1 MTFPS
6 FVEVT
11 PQVTPH
17 DISLQVSKQVDE
29 LLIVLENEM
38 SRLEIQQGLN
48 LSDREHLRLSYL
60 KPALESGLIEMTLP
74 DKPNSS
80 LQKYRLTQLGLDYKQ
95 KL

>member
-1 MTFPS
+1 MSFPS

-11 PQVTPH
+11 AQVTAL
-17 DISLQVSKQVDE
+17 IIQLEDE
-29 LLIVLENEM
+29 M
-38 SRLEIQQGLN
+38 DRQGLQDK
-48 LSDREHLRLSYL
+48 LSLSYNENFRLKYL

-80 LQKYRLTQLGLDYKQ
+80 LQKYRLTQLGLDFKQ